1 MRDEPGAN
9 ADQPNSP
16 HTGPRKGFTEFR
28 QQDGGQRSRNPLRSR
43 VTTHLP
49 NSAAL
54 KKDGA
59 EAGVVGGVALSLLAC
74 ARERKK

>member
-1 MRDEPGAN
+1 M
-9 ADQPNSP
+9 
-16 HTGPRKGFTEFR
+16 EFR
-28 QQDGGQRSRNPLRSR
+28 QHDGGHGSRNPLRSR

-59 EAGVVGGVALSLLAC
+59 EAGVVGGVALSLFAWKKEEEVGGRGDLVEAC
-74 ARERKK
+74 A

>member
-1 MRDEPGAN
+1 MRDEPNAH

-16 HTGPRKGFTEFR
+16 LTDPRKGVTEFR
-28 QQDGGQRSRNPLRSR
+28 QQDGGHGSRNPLRSR

-49 NSAAL
+49 NSVAL

-59 EAGVVGGVALSLLAC
+59 EAGVVGGVALSP
-74 ARERKK
+74 